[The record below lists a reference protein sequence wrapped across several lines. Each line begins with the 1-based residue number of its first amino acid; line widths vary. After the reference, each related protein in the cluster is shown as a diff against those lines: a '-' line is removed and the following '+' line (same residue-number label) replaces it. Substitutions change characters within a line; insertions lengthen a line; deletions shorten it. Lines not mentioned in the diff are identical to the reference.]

1 MGDARSTRL
10 WDHLETMRPL
20 LILVS
25 FAGMIGLAAPAHAD
39 TVDDQFLAALQK
51 AGIGFPSPDKVIAA
65 GRLVCQLSG
74 QGKPMADVVNTI
86 QGANPGLHG
95 ENAARFTAIA
105 ADAYCPQAIGQPAP
119 TP

>member
-1 MGDARSTRL
+1 MWDARSSRL
-10 WDHLETMRPL
+10 WDYLEAMRPL
-20 LILVS
+20 LVLIGV
-25 FAGMIGLAAPAHAD
+25 AGMIGMAAPAYAD
-39 TVDDQFLAALQK
+39 ANDDAFLAALQK
-51 AGIGFPSPDKVIAA
+51 AGIGFPAPDRVIAA

-95 ENAARFTAIA
+95 DNAARFTAIA

>member
-1 MGDARSTRL
+1 
-10 WDHLETMRPL
+10 MRPL
-20 LILVS
+20 LVLIS
-25 FAGMIGLAAPAHAD
+25 FAGMIGLAAPAYAD
-39 TVDDQFLAALQK
+39 PADDAFLAELQA
-51 AGIGFPSPDKVIAA
+51 AGIGFPAPDRVIAA

-95 ENAARFTAIA
+95 DNAARFTAIA
-105 ADAYCPQAIGQPAP
+105 AKVYCPQAIGQPSP